1 MQVRIGGRADAPNR
15 VVCLTMSAQ
24 PFSHASE
31 QLAALAELHQLLERH
46 GVAYWLFGGWAVDF
60 HAGVVTRTH
69 EDIDIAVWSQDATRL
84 ATLLGSQ
91 AWTHTPD
98 ANEDGYTCY
107 ERDGVRLEVAF
118 LARDENGSIYTPL
131 RSGRGEW
138 PPETFGSDIVE
149 LLGASV
155 HVIRLSALIADKMVL
170 RDDPSVTAKDQA
182 DLVSLDSL
190 PHKR

>member
-1 MQVRIGGRADAPNR
+1 MDESVNENAAEMAATTED
-15 VVCLTMSAQ
+15 VELSFD
-24 PFSHASE
+24 PFSY
-31 QLAALAELHQLLERH
+31 QRQ
-46 GVAYWLFGGWAVDF
+46 
-60 HAGVVTRTH
+60 
-69 EDIDIAVWSQDATRL
+69 ATE
-84 ATLLGSQ
+84 TI
-91 AWTHTPD
+91 
-98 ANEDGYTCY
+98 